1 MNWNNPVFLNLNRYP
16 AMPSPEPER
25 RIHVRRSMH
34 LPVAC
39 CRLEQ
44 GADTPGIYLGKIS
57 DVSMGGVCVQG
68 NSDFDFTA
76 DNRLLLFVMGQK
88 SGNAL
93 SAELP
98 VEIKGEVMWR
108 DSGKRRFGLRF
119 FL

>member
-1 MNWNNPVFLNLNRYP
+1 MKVLG
-16 AMPSPEPER
+16 
-25 RIHVRRSMH
+25 IHFKRFGRCGVVVM
-34 LPVAC
+34 
-39 CRLEQ
+39 
-44 GADTPGIYLGKIS
+44 IKIS

-76 DNRLLLFVMGQK
+76 GNRLLLFVMGQK